1 MNDCRIDLGAGKE
14 LRVIADPFESLGVTS
29 GKQVSLNVRSF
40 LVYPEEGPGQDFR
53 KILT

>member
-1 MNDCRIDLGAGKE
+1 M
-14 LRVIADPFESLGVTS
+14 IADPIESMGVTS

-40 LVYPEEGPGQDFR
+40 LVYPEQEPGQDFR